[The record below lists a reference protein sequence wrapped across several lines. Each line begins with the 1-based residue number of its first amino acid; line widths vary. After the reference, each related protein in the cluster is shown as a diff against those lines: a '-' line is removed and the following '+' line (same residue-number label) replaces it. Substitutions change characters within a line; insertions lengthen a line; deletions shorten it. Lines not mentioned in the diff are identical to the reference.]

1 MLLRNGSTWF
11 GFTPRNHI
19 SSDIPSNPIPQQ
31 LTAHIRQG
39 IKLFFVRLKITT
51 ELIRILFHQ
60 INRNILDMRLSDIA
74 QDNHP

>member
-1 MLLRNGSTWF
+1 VLLRNGSTWF

-19 SSDIPSNPIPQQ
+19 SSDVPSDPIPQQ
-31 LTAHIRQG
+31 FTAHSRER
-39 IKLFFVRLKITT
+39 IKLRFVRLKIAA